1 METEWISALV
11 GGRAP
16 FLDAFLSFVRVCVL
30 LRKTRRR
37 RLPEDGI
44 KVSPPSPRSGGASS
58 IVGGRVEVCLR
69 RIYLWWICSDLVV
82 VRLRSCVFR
91 LDVSDLSYSSSVAV
105 AVLVRWF
112 HGALARR
119 LPDCLLQQV
128 VPDSGDGGAM
138 TAARLRL
145 ASVLVVVAR
154 WSTDLD
160 VIFIISGVRCTA
172 MIEDE

>member
-1 METEWISALV
+1 MGAQWISARV
-11 GGRAP
+11 DGRAP
-16 FLDAFLSFVRVCVL
+16 FLIVSFSFDRVCVL
-30 LRKTRRR
+30 LTKTRRR

-44 KVSPPSPRSGGASS
+44 KVSPPSPRSGDASS
-58 IVGGRVEVCLR
+58 IVGGCVEVCLR

-82 VRLRSCVFR
+82 VRLRSSVFG
-91 LDVSDLSYSSSVAV
+91 LDFSDLRYSSSAAV
-105 AVLVRWF
+105 AVLVRWSY
-112 HGALARR
+112 GALARR
-119 LPDCLLQQV
+119 LPDCLLQQGL
-128 VPDSGDGGAM
+128 PGSGEGGAM

-160 VIFIISGVRCTA
+160 VIFIISSVRCTT

>member
-1 METEWISALV
+1 MPVLD
-11 GGRAP
+11 GRRTL
-16 FLDAFLSFVRVCVL
+16 FLDISSYFVRVCVL
-30 LRKTRRR
+30 FRKTRRR

-58 IVGGRVEVCLR
+58 TVGGRVEVCLR
-69 RIYLWWICSDLVV
+69 RINLWWICSDLVV
-82 VRLRSCVFR
+82 VRLRSRVFG
-91 LDVSDLSYSSSVAV
+91 LNLSDLRYFSSATV
-105 AVLVRWF
+105 AVLVRWSY
-112 HGALARR
+112 GALARR

-145 ASVLVVVAR
+145 ASVLVVVVR
-154 WSTDLD
+154 WSMDLD
-160 VIFIISGVRCTA
+160 VIFIISGIRCTA